1 MRLPGIGRVSFG
13 ARIVVVLVATLLLM
27 QLATLLIVDVAVDR
41 DVHRQLAERIDV
53 GDKVWRQLQR
63 DRGQELTLAV
73 GALASDFAFREAVAT
88 GDASTVLS
96 ALLNHGQ
103 RMGADASLLL
113 AVDGSL
119 QTSTLDG
126 DEPAQATALAPL
138 LQAARSNGSSAGVV
152 ELDGK
157 PYSLAVVPVMAPRL
171 IGWVAMGRL
180 FGAREAR
187 DYRSLTGLDA
197 AIAVR
202 TANGWR
208 LVASSLDSEAAQA
221 LELLPALPLQR
232 TRISLGG
239 RPFHAGITPAD
250 PAHAGAIDVVL
261 LAGVDQA
268 MQPYQRLKRQ
278 IMGLATL
285 AALLA
290 LVVSV
295 VVGRSV
301 TRPVARLADAARRI
315 EGGDYAEPLPVVG
328 NDELSDLANAFNR
341 MQDGIAEREQQI
353 RHQAQH
359 DNLTGLPNRVHA
371 LAFLASVLA
380 RARDDGSQ
388 CAVLLLDLDRFKE
401 INDTLG
407 HAFGDSVLE
416 EVGRR
421 LRKAIHGKDLLAR
434 LGGDEFMVLIESTDE
449 ANARERAWAI
459 IQALESPLDL
469 SERGAQVSIGASI
482 GLALYPLHATS
493 PDTLLRRADIAMY
506 EAKQA
511 HLRVAIYQAGHDET
525 HLRRIGL
532 IGDLR
537 KACDRGEFRVLYQ
550 PKIDLRTKRL
560 AHAEALLRW
569 QHPTLGTISPDE
581 FIPLAEHCGLIHEI
595 TAFVLGA
602 GLRQAAAWRD
612 DGLDIGLAVNL
623 SPMDLLDTRLPGVV
637 SGLLQAHR
645 FPPAELILEITES
658 TVMRDVQAA
667 LATMRVLR
675 GLGVRL
681 SIDDFGTGHSSLAQ
695 LRSLPVDEIKI
706 DKSFVM
712 RLDTHPEDTVIVRS
726 AIEIG
731 HNMGLV
737 VIAEGVEQAGSL
749 EILQGLHCDMVQGYF
764 FSKPVDADAFRRWHD
779 EFEAEAR
786 LAPGQSEASA

>member
-1 MRLPGIGRVSFG
+1 MTLPGIGRLSFG
-13 ARIVVVLVATLLLM
+13 TRIVVVLIAILMLM
-27 QLATLLIVDVAVDR
+27 QLATLLIVDVAVNR
-41 DVHRQLAERIDV
+41 NVHRQLAERIDV
-53 GDKVWRQLQR
+53 GDKVWGQLQR
-63 DRGQELTLAV
+63 DRGQELKLAV

-119 QTSTLDG
+119 QTSSLEG
-126 DEPAQATALAPL
+126 DEAAQAAALAPL
-138 LQAARSNGSSAGVV
+138 LQVARGAGNSAGVV
-152 ELDGK
+152 ELAGT

-171 IGWVAMGRL
+171 IGWVAMGRQ
-180 FGAREAR
+180 FGLREAR

-197 AIAVR
+197 AIVVR
-202 TANGWR
+202 DAQGWR
-208 LVASSLDSEAAQA
+208 LVASSLDMQAAQA
-221 LELLPALPLQR
+221 LGDLPALPEQPGQVA
-232 TRISLGG
+232 LGN
-239 RPFHAGITPAD
+239 RNFHAGLITAD
-250 PAHAGAIDVVL
+250 PAHTGTTDVLL

-268 MQPYQRLKRQ
+268 MQPYQRLKQQ
-278 IMGLATL
+278 ILLLATL
-285 AALLA
+285 AAVLA

-301 TRPVARLADAARRI
+301 TRPVARLAAAARRI
-315 EGGDYAEPLPVVG
+315 EDGDYAEPLPVAG

-341 MQDGIAEREQQI
+341 MQDGIAEREEQI

-371 LAFLASVLA
+371 LSMLEEVLA
-380 RARDDGSQ
+380 LARGNDSQ

-416 EVGRR
+416 EVARR
-421 LRKAIHGKDLLAR
+421 LRNAIQADDLLAR
-434 LGGDEFMVLIESTDE
+434 LGGDEFMVLVGATDE
-449 ANARERAWAI
+449 AQARERAWSI
-459 IQALESPLDL
+459 IHALEAPLDMA
-469 SERGAQVSIGASI
+469 ERQAQVSIGASI
-482 GLALYPLHATS
+482 GLALYPLHADS

-506 EAKQA
+506 EAKQSKQ
-511 HLRVAIYQAGHDET
+511 RVAVYQAGHDET

-537 KACDRGEFRVLYQ
+537 KACERNEFHVVYQ
-550 PKIDLRTKRL
+550 PKVDLRTHRV

-569 QHPTLGTISPDE
+569 QHPVLGTISPDE

-595 TAFVLGA
+595 TAFVLA
-602 GLRQAAAWRD
+602 TGLRQAAEWRD
-612 DGLDIGLAVNL
+612 DDLQIGLAVNL
-623 SPMDLLDTRLPGVV
+623 SAMDLLDARLPGRVAA
-637 SGLLQAHR
+637 LLQAHR
-645 FPPAELILEITES
+645 FPPRELILEITES
-658 TVMRDVQAA
+658 TVMRDVPSA
-667 LATMRVLR
+667 LATMRALR
-675 GLGVRL
+675 TLGVRL

-712 RLDTHPEDTVIVRS
+712 RLDTSPDDTVIVRS

-749 EILQGLHCDMVQGYF
+749 AILQGLHCDMVQGYF
-764 FSKPVDADAFRRWHD
+764 FSKPIPAEDFRRWHAD
-779 EFEAEAR
+779 FEANAADR
-786 LAPGQSEASA
+786 TDATT

>member
-1 MRLPGIGRVSFG
+1 MDRG
-13 ARIVVVLVATLLLM
+13 LLL
-27 QLATLLIVDVAVDR
+27 QYAI
-41 DVHRQLAERIDV
+41 I
-53 GDKVWRQLQR
+53 
-63 DRGQELTLAV
+63 
-73 GALASDFAFREAVAT
+73 AL
-88 GDASTVLS
+88 
-96 ALLNHGQ
+96 
-103 RMGADASLLL
+103 
-113 AVDGSL
+113 
-119 QTSTLDG
+119 
-126 DEPAQATALAPL
+126 
-138 LQAARSNGSSAGVV
+138 
-152 ELDGK
+152 
-157 PYSLAVVPVMAPRL
+157 
-171 IGWVAMGRL
+171 
-180 FGAREAR
+180 
-187 DYRSLTGLDA
+187 
-197 AIAVR
+197 
-202 TANGWR
+202 
-208 LVASSLDSEAAQA
+208 
-221 LELLPALPLQR
+221 
-232 TRISLGG
+232 
-239 RPFHAGITPAD
+239 
-250 PAHAGAIDVVL
+250 
-261 LAGVDQA
+261 
-268 MQPYQRLKRQ
+268 
-278 IMGLATL
+278 
-285 AALLA
+285 
-290 LVVSV
+290 
-295 VVGRSV
+295 
-301 TRPVARLADAARRI
+301 
-315 EGGDYAEPLPVVG
+315 
-328 NDELSDLANAFNR
+328 
-341 MQDGIAEREQQI
+341 
-353 RHQAQH
+353 
-359 DNLTGLPNRVHA
+359 
-371 LAFLASVLA
+371 
-380 RARDDGSQ
+380 
-388 CAVLLLDLDRFKE
+388 AVLL
-401 INDTLG
+401 
-407 HAFGDSVLE
+407 SVW
-416 EVGRR
+416 VVAKKQFPGSVRK
-421 LRKAIHGKDLLAR
+421 LR
-434 LGGDEFMVLIESTDE
+434 V
-449 ANARERAWAI
+449 
-459 IQALESPLDL
+459 
-469 SERGAQVSIGASI
+469 

-511 HLRVAIYQAGHDET
+511 HLRVAVYQAGHDET

-550 PKIDLRTKRL
+550 PKIDLRMKRL

-581 FIPLAEHCGLIHEI
+581 FIPLAEHCGLIHEV

-602 GLRQAAAWRD
+602 GLQQAAAWRA

-667 LATMRVLR
+667 LSTMRVLR

>member
-1 MRLPGIGRVSFG
+1 MRVPGIGRLSFG
-13 ARIVVVLVATLLLM
+13 ARIVVVLVAILLLM
-27 QLATLLIVDVAVDR
+27 QLATLVIVDVAVNR

-73 GALASDFAFREAVAT
+73 GALAADFAFREALAT

-113 AVDGSL
+113 DVDGNL
-119 QTSTLDG
+119 QTGTLDG
-126 DEPAQATALAPL
+126 DEAAQALALAPL
-138 LQAARSNGSSAGVV
+138 LEAARAQGNSAGAV

-157 PYSLAVVPVMAPRL
+157 PYSLVVVPVMAPRL

-197 AIAVR
+197 AIGVR
-202 TANGWR
+202 DAQGWR
-208 LVASSLDSEAAQA
+208 LVASSLGAEAANA
-221 LELLPALPLQR
+221 LAELPALPR
-232 TRISLGG
+232 ERSRIALGD
-239 RPFHAGITPAD
+239 REFHAGITPAD
-250 PAHAGAIDVVL
+250 PAHPGRIDVLL
-261 LAGVDQA
+261 LAGVDAA
-268 MQPYQRLKRQ
+268 MQPYRHLKRQ
-278 IMGLATL
+278 IMLLATL

-301 TRPVARLADAARRI
+301 TRPVGRLADAARRI
-315 EGGDYAEPLPVVG
+315 EAGDYAESLPVVG
-328 NDELSDLANAFNR
+328 DDELSDLANAFNR
-341 MQDGIAEREQQI
+341 MQGGIAEREQRI
-353 RHQAQH
+353 RQQAQH
-359 DNLTGLPNRVHA
+359 DTLTGLPNRVHA
-371 LAFLASVLA
+371 LALLEAALA
-380 RARDDGSQ
+380 RARSSDTQ

-421 LRKAIHGKDLLAR
+421 LRNAIDAHDQLAR
-434 LGGDEFMVLIESTDE
+434 LGGDEFLVLVGDTDE
-449 ANARERAWAI
+449 VRAQERAWSI
-459 IQALESPLDL
+459 IRALEAPLDL
-469 SERGAQVSIGASI
+469 SERQAQVSIGASI
-482 GLALYPLHATS
+482 GLALYPLHATGA
-493 PDTLLRRADIAMY
+493 DALLRRADIAMY

-511 HLRVAIYQAGHDET
+511 QRRVAVYEVGHDES

-537 KACDRGEFRVLYQ
+537 TARERNEFRVFYQ
-550 PKIDLRTKRL
+550 PKIDLRSRRV
-560 AHAEALLRW
+560 AHVEALLRW
-569 QHPTLGTISPDE
+569 QHPVLGNIAPDE

-595 TAFVLGA
+595 TAFVLAA
-602 GLRQAAAWRD
+602 GLQQASRWRD

-623 SPMDLLDTRLPGVV
+623 SPMDLLDARLPERVA
-637 SGLLQAHR
+637 GLLQAHR
-645 FPPAELILEITES
+645 FPAQELILEITES
-658 TVMRDVQAA
+658 TVMRDVQSA
-667 LATMRVLR
+667 LVTMRALR
-675 GLGVRL
+675 ALGVRL

-712 RLDTHPEDTVIVRS
+712 RLDSSPDDTVIVRS

-749 EILQGLHCDMVQGYF
+749 DILQRLHCDMVQGYF
-764 FSKPVDADAFRRWHD
+764 FSKPIPAEDFRRWHD
-779 EFEAEAR
+779 DFQANAAER
-786 LAPGQSEASA
+786 SEQFA

>member
-1 MRLPGIGRVSFG
+1 VNLPVIGRLSFG
-13 ARIVVVLVATLLLM
+13 ARIVIVLVATLLLM
-27 QLATLLIVDVAVDR
+27 QLATLLIVDVAVNQN
-41 DVHRQLAERIDV
+41 VHRQLAERIDV
-53 GDKVWRQLQR
+53 GDKVWGQLQR
-63 DRGQELTLAV
+63 DRGQELKLAV
-73 GALASDFAFREAVAT
+73 GALASDFAFREALAT

-126 DEPAQATALAPL
+126 DDDAQALALAPL
-138 LQAARSNGSSAGVV
+138 LEAARAQGTSAGVV

-187 DYRSLTGLDA
+187 DYHSLTGLDA
-197 AIAVR
+197 AIVMRDAG
-202 TANGWR
+202 AWR
-208 LVASSLDSEAAQA
+208 VVASSLDAQA
-221 LELLPALPLQR
+221 TQALGQLPALPQQR
-232 TRISLGG
+232 TRIALGT
-239 RPFHAGITPAD
+239 RNFHAGLTTAD
-250 PAHAGAIDVVL
+250 PGHQGATDVLL

-268 MQPYQRLKRQ
+268 IQPYQHLKRQ
-278 IMGLATL
+278 IMLLATL

-290 LVVSV
+290 LAVSV

-301 TRPVARLADAARRI
+301 TRPVARLAAAARRI
-315 EGGDYAEPLPVVG
+315 EDGDYAESLAVAG

-341 MQDGIAEREQQI
+341 MQHGIADRERHI

-359 DNLTGLPNRVHA
+359 DTLTGLPNRVHA
-371 LAFLASVLA
+371 LSLLAAALEQA
-380 RARDDGSQ
+380 RAEATQ

-421 LRKAIHGKDLLAR
+421 LRNAIDDHDQLAR
-434 LGGDEFMVLIESTDE
+434 LGGDEFLVLVGDTDE
-449 ANARERAWAI
+449 TRAQERAWTI
-459 IQALESPLDL
+459 IRALEAPLDL
-469 SERGAQVSIGASI
+469 AERGAQVSIGASI
-482 GLALYPLHATS
+482 GLALYPLHATGA
-493 PDTLLRRADIAMY
+493 DALLRRADIAMY

-511 HLRVAIYQAGHDET
+511 QRRVAVYQAGHDET

-537 KACDRGEFRVLYQ
+537 TARERGQFHVLYQ
-550 PKIDLRTKRL
+550 PKVDLRSGRV

-569 QHPTLGTISPDE
+569 KHPTLGTISPDE

-595 TAFVLGA
+595 TAFVLAA
-602 GLRQAAAWRD
+602 GLQQAAAWRD
-612 DGLDIGLAVNL
+612 DGLDVGLAVNL
-623 SPMDLLDTRLPGVV
+623 SPMDLLDARLPARVAE
-637 SGLLQAHR
+637 LLQAHR
-645 FPPAELILEITES
+645 VPAHELILEITES
-658 TVMRDVQAA
+658 TVMRDVQSA
-667 LATMRVLR
+667 LVTMRALR
-675 GLGVRL
+675 ALGVRL

-712 RLDTHPEDTVIVRS
+712 RLDSSPDDTVIVRS

-749 EILQGLHCDMVQGYF
+749 EILQRLQCDMVQGYF
-764 FSKPVDADAFRRWHD
+764 FSKPISAEDFRHWHA
-779 EFEAEAR
+779 EF
-786 LAPGQSEASA
+786 QASAADRSEQIA